1 MKKIFFLL
9 FVISLSPILYSQI
22 AKNWKN
28 YSDMKNVKSIHAAGT
43 NIWAASDGGGFSY
56 DLATNSFKTFNKADG
71 LNGISLTSVTIDNYG
86 KIWFGSGNGILDVYN
101 PAENTFKT
109 VLDIFNSDKS
119 SKKINDLS
127 VSGDTIIIS
136 SDFGISLVDSKNYF
150 FYDTFFKFGDF
161 LSNTR
166 VNSALKSNLIYSAT
180 GLGLAIQKPDA
191 QNLSA
196 PESWN
201 VYSTTN
207 GLPSNNVLKIVN
219 FGDMIITSTERGMAA
234 YDGTSFSTFLPQ
246 FSTNYITDITSWEN
260 SLFFI
265 TDSSNVY
272 SYDGGEPS
280 LRYSSPDRS
289 LTKVIYSPV
298 FGILVS
304 SVRGI
309 LRIESSQQDF
319 LFPNGPQVNQ
329 FPAMSVDGNGNLW
342 SASGTD
348 VTGRGFYKF
357 DGEKWTNYD
366 TSNTLELPA
375 NSYFSVF
382 TAPDNSVY
390 VGSWGSGFVRIRD
403 NVIENFNRE
412 NTGMQGIDDNPDFL
426 LASGFKTD
434 SKNNLWVLNYGAV
447 DRRNLSVL
455 TPQKWYHFSVDL
467 SHYVEENFYLAID
480 QYDTKWFACRNQG
493 RTGLYYFNE
502 NNTLDNTGD
511 DKAGYITEA
520 NGLNTNSIY
529 SVVTDRR
536 GDVWVGT
543 NLGVNIITNNQT
555 ILASGTP
562 QLRISSVF
570 SLRQQTINAIA
581 VDPLNQKWIGTN
593 QGLLLVNSDGTQL
606 LATYNTKNSA
616 LLSDQITSIAIDEN
630 SGTLYVGTE
639 EGLTS
644 FETPAINP
652 KESFEELFIYP
663 NPFFLDYSSQQ
674 ITIDGLIRDSE
685 LKVLTVTG
693 KLVKELEANS
703 PASPGGFRAF
713 WDGRDENGE
722 LVSSGVYF
730 IVAFDLEGN
739 SVETGKIAVI
749 RK

>member
-1 MKKIFFLL
+1 MKKILFLL
-9 FVISLSPILYSQI
+9 FVISLSPISHSQV
-22 AKNWKN
+22 ATNWKN
-28 YSDMKNVKSIHAAGT
+28 YSDMKEVKALKIVAT
-43 NIWAASDGGGFSY
+43 TIWAASDGGGFSY
-56 DLATNSFKTFNKADG
+56 DLTDNSFKTFNKADG
-71 LNGISLTSVTIDNYG
+71 LNGISLTSVAIDNYG
-86 KIWFGSGNGILDVYN
+86 KIWFGSNNGIIDVYN
-101 PAENTFKT
+101 PADNSFKT

-127 VSGDTIIIS
+127 VSGDTIIVAT
-136 SDFGISLVDSKNYF
+136 DFGISLVDSKNYF

-180 GLGLAIQKPDA
+180 SLGAAIQKPGA

-201 VYSTTN
+201 VYITIN
-207 GLPSNNVLKIVN
+207 GLPSNNVLKIVKFN
-219 FGDMIITSTERGMAA
+219 NIIIAATDRGMAVF
-234 YDGTSFSTFLPQ
+234 DSTSFSTFLPQ
-246 FSTNYITDITSWEN
+246 FSGSHITDITSRDN

-265 TDSSNVY
+265 TDSSSVY

-289 LTKVIYSPV
+289 LTKIIYSPTY
-298 FGILVS
+298 GILVS
-304 SVRGI
+304 TLNGI
-309 LRIESSQQDF
+309 LQTESSQPEYI
-319 LFPNGPQVNQ
+319 FPNGPQVNQ
-329 FPAMSVDGNGNLW
+329 FPMITVDGNGNLW

-348 VTGRGFYKF
+348 VTGRGFYKL
-357 DGEKWTNYD
+357 DGEKWTNYN
-366 TSNTLELPA
+366 TSSTPELTV
-375 NSYFSVF
+375 NSYYSVYA
-382 TAPDNSVY
+382 APDNTIY

-403 NVIENFNRE
+403 NVIDKFNRE

-426 LASGFKTD
+426 LVSGFKTD
-434 SKNNLWVLNYGAV
+434 SKNNLWLLNYGAI
-447 DRRNLSVL
+447 DRKNISVF
-455 TPQKWYHFSVDL
+455 TSERWYHFSVDL
-467 SHYVEENFYLAID
+467 SHYVEENFFLAID
-480 QYDTKWFACRNQG
+480 PYDTKWFACRNQG
-493 RTGLYYFNE
+493 RAGLYYFNE
-502 NNTLDNTGD
+502 NNTLDNTAD

-520 NGLNTNSIY
+520 NNLNSNSIY
-529 SVVTDRR
+529 SIVTDRR

-543 NLGVNIITNNQT
+543 NLGVNIITNNHT
-555 ILASGTP
+555 ILQSGNP
-562 QLRISSVF
+562 KLIISSVF

-581 VDPLNQKWIGTN
+581 VDALNQKWIGTN

-616 LLSDQITSIAIDEN
+616 LLSDQITSIAIDGS
-630 SGTLYVGTE
+630 SGNVYVGTE

-652 KESFEELFIYP
+652 KESFEELLIYP
-663 NPFFLDYSSQQ
+663 NPFFLDNSSQQ
-674 ITIDGLIRDSE
+674 IVIDGLIRDSE
-685 LKVLTVTG
+685 LKILTITG
-693 KLVKELEANS
+693 KLVKELEANTA
-703 PASPGGFRAF
+703 ASPGGYRAF

-739 SVETGKIAVI
+739 NVETGKIAVI

>member
-9 FVISLSPILYSQI
+9 FVISLSPFSRPQV
-22 AKNWKN
+22 ATNWKN
-28 YSDMKNVKSIHAAGT
+28 YSDMKNVKAIQAAGT
-43 NIWAASDGGGFSY
+43 NIWAATDGGGFSY
-56 DLATNSFKTFNKADG
+56 DFTNNTYKTFNKADG
-71 LNGISLTSVTIDNYG
+71 LNGISLTSVAIDNQG
-86 KIWFGSGNGILDVYN
+86 KIWFGSSNGIIDIYN
-101 PAENTFKT
+101 PVENTFKT

-127 VSGDTIIIS
+127 VSGDTIIVS

-150 FYDTFFKFGDF
+150 FYDTFFKFGNF
-161 LSNTR
+161 SSNTR

-201 VYSTTN
+201 VYTTTN
-207 GLPSNNVLKIVN
+207 GLPSNNILKIVN
-219 FGDMIITSTERGMAA
+219 FNNTIIAATDRGMAVL
-234 YDGTSFSTFLPQ
+234 DGSSFSTFLPQ
-246 FSTNYITDITSWEN
+246 FSANYITDITSWEN
-260 SLFFI
+260 SFFFI

-272 SYDGGEPS
+272 LYDGGEPS
-280 LRYSSPDRS
+280 LKYSSPDKS
-289 LTKVIYSPV
+289 LTKVIYTPA

-304 SVRGI
+304 SLKGI
-309 LRIESSQQDF
+309 LKIESSPEEF
-319 LFPNGPQVNQ
+319 LYPNGPQVNQ
-329 FPAMSVDGNGNLW
+329 FPMMTVDGNGNLW

-357 DGEKWTNYD
+357 DGERWTNYNKSS
-366 TSNTLELPA
+366 TPELPKD
-375 NSYFSVF
+375 SYFSVYA
-382 TAPDNSVY
+382 APDNTIY
-390 VGSWGSGFVRIRD
+390 VGSWGTGFVRIR
-403 NVIENFNRE
+403 NNFIEKFNRE
-412 NTGMQGIDDNPDFL
+412 NTGMQGIASNPDFL
-426 LASGFKTD
+426 LTSGFKTD

-447 DRRNLSVL
+447 DRKNISVL
-455 TPQKWYHFSVDL
+455 TPEKWYHFSVDL
-467 SHYVEENFYLAID
+467 SNYVEQNFYLAID
-480 QYDTKWFACRNQG
+480 QYDTKWFACRSQG
-493 RTGLYYFNE
+493 RAGLFYFNE
-502 NNTLDNTGD
+502 NNTLDNTAD

-520 NGLNTNSIY
+520 NGLNTSSIY

-536 GDVWVGT
+536 GDIWVGT

-555 ILASGTP
+555 ILNSGTP

-616 LLSDQITSIAIDEN
+616 LLSDQITSIAIDAN
-630 SGTLYVGTE
+630 SGTVYVGTD

-644 FETPAINP
+644 FETAAINP
-652 KESFEELFIYP
+652 KESFEKLLIYP
-663 NPFFLDYSSQQ
+663 NPFFLDNSSQQ
-674 ITIDGLIRDSE
+674 IVVDGLIRDSE
-685 LKVLTVTG
+685 LKVLTITG

-703 PASPGGFRAF
+703 SESPGGYRAF
-713 WDGRDENGE
+713 WDGRDETGQ

-749 RK
+749 RR